1 VALDIEADLWP
12 TVATGMPEG
21 TVEHRR
27 VSFDVRPV
35 AKWLQR
41 RAQRCALYTA

>member
-12 TVATGMPEG
+12 TVATGMAEG

-27 VSFDVRPV
+27 VSLDVRPV
-35 AKWLQR
+35 ATWLR
-41 RAQRCALYTA
+41 